1 MALSAKGAKFG
12 IRKLRGT
19 NKKGKEYQAYIIRLG
34 DYETPM
40 LFPTKLESKYLDD
53 FIGEEAHED
62 FKKGDPDHDKPL
74 DDLDD

>member
-12 IRKLRGT
+12 IRKLTGT
-19 NKKGKEYQAYIIRLG
+19 NKKGKDYTAYVIRLG

-40 LFPTKLESKYLDD
+40 LFPTKLERAYLND

-62 FKKGDPDHDKPL
+62 FKRGEKHDEPL